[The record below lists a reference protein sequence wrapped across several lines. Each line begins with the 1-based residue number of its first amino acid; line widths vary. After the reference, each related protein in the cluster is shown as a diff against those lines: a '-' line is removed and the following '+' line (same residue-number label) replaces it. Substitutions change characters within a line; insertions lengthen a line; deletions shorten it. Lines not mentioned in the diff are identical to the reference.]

1 MKFLQLKIAVA
12 LFISFLTNGQNN
24 ISFTTQNQIE
34 NFNNSQFTNQGCNE
48 LFFSEYADGYANN
61 KYYEIYNPTS
71 VSVSLSGY
79 VVSVFPNGSTSS
91 SNWLSFSSNSIIGPN
106 GIYIVAN
113 PNADTAILN
122 YADTTSNTASFNGND
137 ALALFNGTDTL
148 DIIGVIGIDPGSGWT
163 VGTGVGTG
171 STKDYTLVRSDT
183 FSSGTTNWTMGTNQ
197 WQVFPQNDTSHLGWH
212 SSLCLAPP
220 ASGPPSMTVD
230 TSGNYKDP
238 FWLAENILS
247 PNGNKVYNV
256 DNDVV
261 NLIQPQNTQL
271 GYFKANDISF
281 PIQSG
286 VVMVA
291 AQNATDVI
299 SASNGAGKDVTF
311 TDSELATILTQLGS
325 NGYSLKDMASI
336 EFSFIA
342 QSDSFKLNYVFGS
355 HEYDGYTCSNFNDV
369 LGIFLEGPK
378 VDSLIALPGSSV
390 IKNVAV
396 IPNSNIPVA
405 VNTVNSGS
413 PSGPYPAM
421 NCSSANPNYVS
432 DSQYFNSSN
441 SSITTLDGYTDKFA
455 AKAAIQCGA
464 LYTVRIKIA
473 NVSDNV
479 LSPAVFIESGSLI
492 GNENNGSVCSNYIPD
507 YIPINGLK
515 VYYPLDTLGSS
526 NHSPSGDSSVGRDLG
541 FFNHHWNAGSSY
553 IPKTNRFGVPGG
565 AMSYTQNMAQT
576 PYSGVLG
583 TESRSVSIW
592 VKHKGY
598 SSDPVFFQYGSQLA
612 GKRFSGHVNYNCNGV
627 GVSSAFSTTTNNQA
641 LDTNWHHIVYV
652 LDTSQCSGSCS
663 VADVDVY
670 LDGVMYPNCNVFNG
684 STALNTIGN
693 FDLQFIFGNST
704 IADSNRLALDD
715 FGMWDR
721 PLTQDEILDLY
732 SGSTGPKA
740 VADLQAC
747 YYSDDIVSL
756 SWTAPADTGGD
767 FLGFIIYRADSLND
781 SFRVVDTLFD
791 YVSTYLD
798 TTPYIPADFT
808 VICTKDPYRY
818 FIKTIDGF
826 GRESITADTIR
837 NLVLNFRSFLG
848 PGNTGLTWN
857 KTHSDNVSKEFL
869 VYETQFWSGNWM
881 VIDTSKYFYN
891 SQCFYGNPLD
901 QVQHNCAGFY
911 PKYKVGYANGCFSNV
926 DSIYQEDIYPPI
938 QENEVQNTF
947 TPQNELSIS
956 FIESADSSGIAQYL
970 LYYKDSLN
978 FNVNPIDSI
987 ERQTYLFNGW
997 YTSLSPLV
1005 INSKAELLI
1014 VPKDTCGNSAMAF
1027 NLWSGATTQPVYLD
1041 VQYNAGDV
1049 KLDWNPREVDSGNV
1063 FYSIYEAMYDG
1074 SGAGTYTLVTN
1085 TLDTSA
1091 DMSLSNS
1098 YENYCYYVSA
1108 TSSTSNFVMESNRV
1122 CVSFVGMDENDFSF
1136 NLHPNPSNGD
1146 FLININS
1153 GNAGDYEMELLNNM
1167 GQVVYRTTLKNG
1179 DNHIELDHRIAKGSY
1194 ILVLKDK
1201 NSQAVKREVLILQ

>member
-12 LFISFLTNGQNN
+12 LSISFLTNGQNN
-24 ISFTTQNQIE
+24 TSFIRQNLVE
-34 NFNNSQFTNQGCNE
+34 NFNNSQFTNQVCNE
-48 LFFSEYADGYANN
+48 LFFSEYADGSANN

-71 VSVSLSGY
+71 SSVSLSGY
-79 VVSVFPNGSTSS
+79 VVSIFPNGSSS
-91 SNWLSFSSNSIIGPN
+91 ASSWLSFSSNSIIGPN
-106 GIYIVAN
+106 GVYIVAN

-122 YADTTSNTASFNGND
+122 LADTTSNTASFNGND
-137 ALALFNGTDTL
+137 ALALFNGPDTL
-148 DIIGVIGIDPGSGWT
+148 DIIGVIGVDPGSGWS
-163 VGTGVGTG
+163 VGTGY
-171 STKDYTLVRSDT
+171 TKDYTLVRSDT
-183 FSSGTTNWTMGTNQ
+183 VSSGTTNWTMGTNQ
-197 WQVFPQNDTSHLGWH
+197 WEVFPQNDTSHLGGH
-212 SSLCLAPP
+212 SSLCIGAATGL
-220 ASGPPSMTVD
+220 SMTVD

-247 PNGNKVYNV
+247 PNANNVYNF

-261 NLIQPQNTQL
+261 NLIQSQNTQL
-271 GYFKANDISF
+271 GYFEANDISF

-291 AQNATDVI
+291 AQNASDVI
-299 SASNGAGKDVTF
+299 AASNGSGNNLTF
-311 TDSELATILTQLGS
+311 TDAELASILTQLGS
-325 NGYSLKDMASI
+325 SGYAIKDMASI

-342 QSDSFKLNYVFGS
+342 RSDSFKLNYVFGS

-390 IKNVAV
+390 IKNIAV

-413 PSGPYPAM
+413 PSGSYPAS
-421 NCSSANPNYVS
+421 NCSSANPNFVS

-441 SSITTLDGYTDKFA
+441 GSITSLDGYTDKFT
-455 AKAAIQCGA
+455 AKAEIQCGA

-473 NVSDNV
+473 NVVDNA

-492 GNENNGSVCSNYIPD
+492 GNENNGTVCSNSIPD

-627 GVSSAFSTTTNNQA
+627 GVSSAFSSTTNNQA

-652 LDTSQCSGSCS
+652 LDTSQCSGSCT
-663 VADVDVY
+663 VTDVDVY
-670 LDGVMYPNCNVFNG
+670 VDGVLYPNCNVFNG
-684 STALNTIGN
+684 STAINTIGT

-767 FLGFIIYRADSLND
+767 FLGFVIYRADSLND
-781 SFRVVDTLFD
+781 SFSVVDTLFD
-791 YVSTYLD
+791 YVSAYLD
-798 TTPYIPADFT
+798 TTPYILSDYT
-808 VICTKDPYRY
+808 VSCTKEPYRY
-818 FIKTIDGF
+818 FIKTMDGF
-826 GRESITADTIR
+826 GRESITTDTIR
-837 NLVLNFRSFLG
+837 NLVLNYSSFLG
-848 PGNTGLTWN
+848 PGSAGPTWN
-857 KTHSDNVSKEFL
+857 KTHSDNIPREFL
-869 VYETQFWSGNWM
+869 VYETQFWSGNWK
-881 VIDTSKYFYN
+881 VIDTSQHFNN
-891 SQCFYGNPLD
+891 SQCYYGNPLD
-901 QVQHNCAGFY
+901 QVQYNCTGFY
-911 PKYKVGYANGCFSNV
+911 HKYKVEYASGCLSNV
-926 DSIYQEDIYPPI
+926 DSIFQEDIHPPL
-938 QENEVQNTF
+938 QKNEVQSTF
-947 TPQNELSIS
+947 TSQNELRIS
-956 FIESADSSGIAQYL
+956 FLESEDSLEIAQYL

-1014 VPKDTCGNSAMAF
+1014 VPKDTCGNSEMAF

-1041 VQYNAGDV
+1041 VQYNVGDV
-1049 KLDWNPREVDSGNV
+1049 KLDWNPRKVYSGNV
-1063 FYSIYEAMYDG
+1063 SYSIYEAMYDG
-1074 SGAGTYTLVTN
+1074 AGPGTYTLVTS

-1091 DMSLSNS
+1091 DMSLANS

-1136 NLHPNPSNGD
+1136 KLHPNPSNGD

-1167 GQVVYRTTLKNG
+1167 GQVVYRITLKNG
-1179 DNHIELDHRIAKGSY
+1179 DNYIELDHRIAKGSY
-1194 ILVLKDK
+1194 ILVLKDN
-1201 NSQAVKREVLILQ
+1201 NSQAVKREALILQ